1 VTARLPA
8 IVATEWLAA
17 KLGTPGIRVV
27 DGSWYLP
34 GSGRNAATEYAAGH
48 IPGAV
53 FFDIDAS
60 SDPST
65 PLPHMLPTAERF
77 AERMASLGLSDSDH
91 IVVYDGS
98 GVNLS
103 APRVWWTFRTFGHDR
118 VSVLDGG
125 TAKWRREHRPIEQGV
140 VTLPPGRFTARLDRA
155 AVRDLASVRA
165 NIHQPVEQLVD
176 TRSAG
181 RFAGVEPEPRPGL
194 RGGHV
199 PGSVNLPFTDLVRA
213 DGTILPPEELR
224 RRLAEAGI
232 DLARPVV
239 ATCGS
244 GTSACALVLSLYLVG
259 HSQTAVY
266 DGAWAEWGARADTPV
281 EVQPI
286 PKGD

>member
-1 VTARLPA
+1 MTARLPA
-8 IVATEWLAA
+8 ILATEWLAA

-281 EVQPI
+281 EVQPHS
-286 PKGD
+286 

>member
-1 VTARLPA
+1 MLPA
-8 IVATEWLAA
+8 ET
-17 KLGTPGIRVV
+17 K
-27 DGSWYLP
+27 
-34 GSGRNAATEYAAGH
+34 
-48 IPGAV
+48 
-53 FFDIDAS
+53 
-60 SDPST
+60 
-65 PLPHMLPTAERF
+65 F
-77 AERMASLGLSDSDH
+77 AERMASLGLSDSDD

-103 APRVWWTFRTFGHDR
+103 APRVWWTFRAFGHDR

-125 TAKWRREHRPIEQGV
+125 MGKWCGEHRPIEQGI
-140 VTLPPGRFTARLDRA
+140 VTLPAGRFTARLDRA

-165 NIHQPVEQLVD
+165 NIHQMAEQLVD

-199 PGSVNLPFTDLVRA
+199 PGSLNLPFTNLVRP
-213 DGTILPPEELR
+213 DGTMLAPEELR
-224 RRLAEAGI
+224 RGLVEAGI
-232 DLARPVV
+232 DLSRPVV

-244 GTSACALVLSLYLVG
+244 GTSACALVLSLHLVG

-286 PKGD
+286 PKG

>member
-199 PGSVNLPFTDLVRA
+199 PGSINLPFTDLVGPE
-213 DGTILPPEELR
+213 GTMLSPEELR

-232 DLARPVV
+232 DLTRPVV

-244 GTSACALVLSLYLVG
+244 GTSACALVLSLHLVG

-286 PKGD
+286 PKG

>member
-1 VTARLPA
+1 VTTWPPA
-8 IVATEWLAA
+8 VVATEWLAA

-34 GSGRNAATEYAAGH
+34 GSGRDAATEYAAGH

-60 SDPST
+60 SNPST

-77 AERMASLGLSDSDH
+77 AERMANLGLSDSDH

-98 GVNLS
+98 GLNLS

-125 TAKWRREHRPIEQGV
+125 MGKWRAEGRPIEQGM
-140 VTLPPGRFTARLDRA
+140 VTLPAGRFTARLDRA

-165 NIHQPVEQLVD
+165 NIHQPMEQLVD
-176 TRSAG
+176 TRSPG
-181 RFAGVEPEPRPGL
+181 RFAGVEPETRPGL

-199 PGSVNLPFTDLVRA
+199 PGSLNLPFTDLVRP
-213 DGTILPPEELR
+213 DGTILPQEELR
-224 RRLAEAGI
+224 RRLVEAGV
-232 DLARPVV
+232 DLARPVI

-244 GTSACALVLSLYLVG
+244 GTSACALVLSLHLVG

-286 PKGD
+286 PKG

>member
-1 VTARLPA
+1 MTARLPA
-8 IVATEWLAA
+8 VVATEWLAA
-17 KLGTPGIRVV
+17 RLGTPGIRVV

-34 GSGRNAATEYAAGH
+34 GSGRDAATEYAAGH

-60 SDPST
+60 SDPIS

-77 AERMASLGLSDSDH
+77 AERMAGLGLSDSDH

-98 GVNLS
+98 GLNLS
-103 APRVWWTFRTFGHDR
+103 APRVWWTFRIFGHDR

-125 TAKWRREHRPIEQGV
+125 IGKWRREHRPIEQGI
-140 VTLPPGRFTARLDRA
+140 VTLPPGRFTAGLDRA

-165 NIHQPVEQLVD
+165 NISQPVEQLVD

-194 RGGHV
+194 RSGHV
-199 PGSVNLPFTDLVRA
+199 PGSVNLPFTDLVRP
-213 DGTILPPEELR
+213 DGTMLPPAELR

-232 DLARPVV
+232 DLSRPVV

-244 GTSACALVLSLYLVG
+244 GTSACALVLSLHLIG
-259 HSQTAVY
+259 HTQAAVY
-266 DGAWAEWGARADTPV
+266 DGAWAEWGGRADTPI
-281 EVQPI
+281 ELQLT
-286 PKGD
+286 